1 MAINFILSN
10 DSDEEYVMHSKSNVI
25 EIMVYGNVDEAIQ
38 EFFESLYSRHQRVL
52 EEWIKGSNF
61 IFNCVN
67 MLHYKCHKLN
77 LKQGEPFI
85 ASLDWT
91 NPINDDNKCC
101 CKSCIKSW
109 RNWEKNGREYQ
120 KVRLIMNN
128 YSWKWINYASQKD
141 GKSLRKII

>member
-61 IFNCVN
+61 IFVLIC
-67 MLHYKCHKLN
+67 C
-77 LKQGEPFI
+77 I
-85 ASLDWT
+85 T
-91 NPINDDNKCC
+91 NVIN
-101 CKSCIKSW
+101 
-109 RNWEKNGREYQ
+109 
-120 KVRLIMNN
+120 
-128 YSWKWINYASQKD
+128 
-141 GKSLRKII
+141 